1 MEWLKKISPVLNIV
15 GGGSWNKGFIEP
27 DRVIYDHELVLFTS
41 GECLLTIDN
50 KQYYCKSP
58 YWIIVPPGAIH
69 CSRAS
74 GENGVYRYWVH
85 FDWLYTEK
93 SGKLF
98 VCTYAPEKPDKQ
110 LLRLAPAFIPTK
122 IFHGRIHNLQDTLQ
136 KAEIL
141 KKTWENGSEFDRTTL
156 RATALELL
164 TKLIGC
170 NQTATSPDKNSRR
183 EEMLAS
189 MLKAHLEEM
198 PSQAVEIR
206 SYIQELGYSYGH
218 LCRIFKAF
226 YGISPLTYLNLLRL
240 ETAASELNNPRTGVS
255 AAAET
260 AGFNSPAYFS
270 RLFKRHF
277 GIPPREWQNQ

>member
-1 MEWLKKISPVLNIV
+1 MVKKISPVLNIV
-15 GGGSWNKGFIEP
+15 GGGSWNNGFIEP

-41 GECLLTIDN
+41 GECVLTIDD
-50 KQYYCKSP
+50 KQYCCKSP

-74 GENGVYRYWVH
+74 GENKVYRYWVH

-93 SGKLF
+93 SGKSFL
-98 VCTYAPEKPDKQ
+98 CTYAPEKPDKQ
-110 LLRLAPAFIPTK
+110 LLNPAPAFIPSK
-122 IFHGRIHNLQDTLQ
+122 IFHGRIRNLPDTLQ
-136 KAEIL
+136 KTEIL
-141 KKTWENGSEFDRTTL
+141 KKTWENGSDFDRIAL

-170 NQTATSPDKNSRR
+170 NQTTTSPDKNNRR

-189 MLKAHLEEM
+189 MLKAHLEKM

-206 SYIQELGYSYGH
+206 LYIQELGYSYGH

-240 ETAASELNNPRTGVS
+240 ENAASKLNNPRTGV
-255 AAAET
+255 AAVAEA

-270 RLFKRHF
+270 RIFKRHF
-277 GIPPREWQNQ
+277 GMSPREWQNR